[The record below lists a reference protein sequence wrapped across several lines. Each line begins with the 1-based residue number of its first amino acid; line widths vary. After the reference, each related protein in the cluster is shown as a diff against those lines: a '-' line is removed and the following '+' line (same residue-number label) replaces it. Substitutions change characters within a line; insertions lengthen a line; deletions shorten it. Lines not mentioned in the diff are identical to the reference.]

1 MLGFAR
7 NEARRVGALVAAL
20 EQDEI
25 TLGEFSEGLNFLTP
39 EAAQV
44 IACMLGEWID
54 WACEDDGSRVSN
66 ARLMSRQFAAQ
77 TRILS

>member
-1 MLGFAR
+1 MLAHAR
-7 NEARRVGALVAAL
+7 NEARRVGALVAAV

-25 TLGEFSEGLNFLTP
+25 TLGEFSEGLTFLTP

-54 WACEDDGSRVSN
+54 WTGEDDGSRVSG
-66 ARLMSRQFAAQ
+66 ARLLCRRFASQ
-77 TRILS
+77 TRVLS